1 MLWSPKEFRGIT
13 FTLSNF
19 GHKQYPSITLTKIIQ
34 SMMFTEYPHE
44 SIIFFFRFKLLIF
57 GGKERFYGWS
67 VRIESLF

>member
-1 MLWSPKEFRGIT
+1 MLWSPKEFRGIA
-13 FTLSNF
+13 FALIILGISNT
-19 GHKQYPSITLTKIIQ
+19 PSIALTKIIQ